1 MTPKLILTG
10 FMATG
15 KSAVGSLVARRLSWR
30 FIDSDAE
37 IVARARKPIAVIF
50 AELGESR
57 FRAIER
63 ETIAALADDDRRCP
77 RSGQPL
83 PAVISTGGGV
93 LTDEQNCAAL
103 RRIGVIICLSA
114 RPEVIAA
121 RVSRSA
127 AKRPKLTEGDRPLE
141 ERIREL
147 MTERAAAY
155 ARADITVDT
164 SDLAPDLVADRVIDA
179 FFARGPWRCK
189 PSA

>member
-15 KSAVGSLVARRLSWR
+15 KSAVGSLIARRLGWR

-37 IVARARKPIAVIF
+37 IVARAGKPIPAIF
-50 AELGESR
+50 AEFGESR

-63 ETIAALADDDRRCP
+63 ETIAALADDDRLCP
-77 RSGQPL
+77 LSGEPL

-93 LTDEQNCAAL
+93 LTDERNCAAL
-103 RRIGVIICLSA
+103 RRCGVIICLSA
-114 RPEVIAA
+114 RPEVIAS
-121 RVSRSA
+121 RIGRSA
-127 AKRPKLTEGDRPLE
+127 TRRPKLTEGGKPLE

-147 MTERAAAY
+147 MAERAAAY

-164 SDLAPDLVADRVIDA
+164 SDLAPDQVADRVIDA
-179 FFARGPWRCK
+179 FFAKGPWRCK
-189 PSA
+189 RSA